1 MKIVGRN
8 VETFKLKKYENTRVE
23 TMAKYCRRGLI
34 SHFPEI
40 ICAQIFA
47 NISHYLENFA
57 TLSGSLHCKETR
69 YGFSSVARKVAHD
82 ETELQFGARNESLR
96 TKLKTPRN
104 QAKIYNCGK
113 KLEKNFSSL
122 TVISNIELAGSEL
135 TFQINLS
142 HSIWCTLKLVIIFY
156 GFW

>member
-1 MKIVGRN
+1 MRTRELKQSKVLQKRVN
-8 VETFKLKKYENTRVE
+8 FTFSWNYLCSDFCK
-23 TMAKYCRRGLI
+23 
-34 SHFPEI
+34 HFPLLGKFCDFKWEFALQRNSMWLFFR
-40 ICAQIFA
+40 CAQ
-47 NISHYLENFA
+47 SV
-57 TLSGSLHCKETR
+57 
-69 YGFSSVARKVAHD
+69 FSVAHD

-113 KLEKNFSSL
+113 KLERNFSSL
-122 TVISNIELAGSEL
+122 TVSLNIELAGSEL